1 MEERNLLVFVNVNL
15 FLHEDGFTKL
25 KELLKNSSEKLKLYS
40 LITVNEGHLTV
51 EPFDGNRMHPYTTEL
66 FLQLDYLLLSVKN
79 LKILL
84 SLDDEWLRFIN
95 HKPQKEPSL
104 KLGSFAYLESS

>member
-25 KELLKNSSEKLKLYS
+25 KELLKNSSEKLKSYS
-40 LITVNEGHLTV
+40 VITLTEGHLTV
-51 EPFDGNRMHPYTTEL
+51 EPFDGNIMNPDIIEL
-66 FLQLDYLLLSVKN
+66 FLQQDYILLSVKN

-84 SLDDEWLRFIN
+84 SLDGDD
-95 HKPQKEPSL
+95 
-104 KLGSFAYLESS
+104 